1 MACSFGSDKKPNFK
15 VTKENF
21 GALEKKEDK
30 EKYLLRFV
38 LSDQI
43 LWRLIIVNWI
53 RRFSALD
60 CRISSTITA
69 PSLF

>member
-30 EKYLLRFV
+30 EKYLVRFA

-43 LWRLIIVNWI
+43 L
-53 RRFSALD
+53 
-60 CRISSTITA
+60 
-69 PSLF
+69 